1 MYTKINHTNLDLV
14 KENDVKIKNGN
25 NDNSDDDENDT
36 EYNEDNE
43 YDKNNYDIYIEI
55 LIQMF
60 CNKIR
65 IYGDFELSSG
75 LKNNDV
81 PMNELPRE
89 DVRKIYNS
97 FTDIRLNNSHFSNSI
112 SKFLIYRRNIFNR
125 KNLISFIKNEDKSEY
140 HNAVMSSMFNN
151 GLLIFIYFF
160 TKRFFYPKY
169 SCTNSLY
176 NDEVDK
182 LFWINN
188 EQKYKVEEYYD
199 ATYVLRL
206 IHFILYDLVFIIYNS
221 IFVIT
226 FWKIGFKI
234 AFCIL
239 YQIIEN
245 ILFISVYILIYY
257 EDDRCVHRT
266 NEEFIFRKN
275 GESKTY
281 KILAF
286 MVIDLLNYCLK

>member
-1 MYTKINHTNLDLV
+1 MSPKTNDTKLDFAN
-14 KENDVKIKNGN
+14 ENAVIKNEN
-25 NDNSDDDENDT
+25 NAITDNDENDN
-36 EYNEDNE
+36 EYNENDISDCE
-43 YDKNNYDIYIEI
+43 MDKQY
-55 LIQMF
+55 LIQIF

-65 IYGDFELSSG
+65 IYGNYELSSG

-140 HNAVMSSMFNN
+140 HNAVISSMFNN

-176 NDEVDK
+176 NDEGDK

-188 EQKYKVEEYYD
+188 EKKYKVEEYYD
-199 ATYVLRL
+199 VTYVLRL
-206 IHFILYDLVFIIYNS
+206 IHFLLYDWVFIIYNS

-226 FWKIGFKI
+226 FWKIGFNKSLCFI
-234 AFCIL
+234 
-239 YQIIEN
+239 YQIIEY
-245 ILFISVYILIYY
+245 ILFISVYILTYY
-257 EDDRCVHRT
+257 EDDSCVHW
-266 NEEFIFRKN
+266 EKGEFLVSID
-275 GESKTY
+275 GLSKAK
-281 KILAF
+281 KIIAF
-286 MVIDLLNYCLK
+286 IVVDIINHYLK

>member
-1 MYTKINHTNLDLV
+1 MSPKTNDTKLDFAN
-14 KENDVKIKNGN
+14 ENAVIKNEN
-25 NDNSDDDENDT
+25 NAITDNDENDN
-36 EYNEDNE
+36 EYNENE
-43 YDKNNYDIYIEI
+43 ISDCEIDKQY
-55 LIQMF
+55 LIQIF

-65 IYGDFELSSG
+65 IYGNYELSSG
-75 LKNNDV
+75 LKNNDI
-81 PMNELPRE
+81 PMNELPRK
-89 DVRKIYNS
+89 DLIKILLSFMDILFNNFYFSFLTIKFIANS
-97 FTDIRLNNSHFSNSI
+97 
-112 SKFLIYRRNIFNR
+112 RNKINR
-125 KNLISFIKNEDKSEY
+125 KNLISFIRNEDKAKYYS
-140 HNAVMSSMFNN
+140 AVIISMLKNFFFIFMYYLTISS
-151 GLLIFIYFF
+151 
-160 TKRFFYPKY
+160 FYPKY

-176 NDEVDK
+176 NDEDDK

-199 ATYVLRL
+199 VTYVLRL
-206 IHFILYDLVFIIYNS
+206 IHFILYDWVFIIYNS

-266 NEEFIFRKN
+266 NEEFIYRKN

>member
-1 MYTKINHTNLDLV
+1 MSPKTNDTKLDFAN
-14 KENDVKIKNGN
+14 ENAVIKNEN
-25 NDNSDDDENDT
+25 NAITDNDENDN
-36 EYNEDNE
+36 EYNENDISDCE
-43 YDKNNYDIYIEI
+43 IDKQY
-55 LIQMF
+55 LIQIF

-65 IYGDFELSSG
+65 IYGNYELSSG
-75 LKNNDV
+75 LKNNDI
-81 PMNELPRE
+81 PMNELPRK
-89 DVRKIYNS
+89 DLIKILLSFMDILFNNFYFLFLTIKFMANS
-97 FTDIRLNNSHFSNSI
+97 
-112 SKFLIYRRNIFNR
+112 RNIFNR
-125 KNLISFIKNEDKSEY
+125 KNLISFIKNEDKAKY
-140 HNAVMSSMFNN
+140 YTAVIISMLKNFFFIFMYYLTISS
-151 GLLIFIYFF
+151 
-160 TKRFFYPKY
+160 FYPKY

-176 NDEVDK
+176 NDEGDK

-199 ATYVLRL
+199 VTYVLRL
-206 IHFILYDLVFIIYNS
+206 IHFILYDCVFIIYNS

-266 NEEFIFRKN
+266 NEEFIFIKN

>member
-1 MYTKINHTNLDLV
+1 MSPKTNDTKLDFAN
-14 KENDVKIKNGN
+14 ENAVIKNEN
-25 NDNSDDDENDT
+25 NAITDNDENDN
-36 EYNEDNE
+36 EYNENDISDCE
-43 YDKNNYDIYIEI
+43 IDKQY
-55 LIQMF
+55 LIQIF

-65 IYGDFELSSG
+65 IYGNYELSSG
-75 LKNNDV
+75 LKNNDI
-81 PMNELPRE
+81 PMNELPRK
-89 DVRKIYNS
+89 DLIKILLSFMDILFNNFYFLFLTIKFMANS
-97 FTDIRLNNSHFSNSI
+97 
-112 SKFLIYRRNIFNR
+112 RNIFNR
-125 KNLISFIKNEDKSEY
+125 KNLISFIKNEDKAKYYS
-140 HNAVMSSMFNN
+140 AVIISMLKNFFFIFMYYLTISS
-151 GLLIFIYFF
+151 
-160 TKRFFYPKY
+160 FYPKH

-176 NDEVDK
+176 NDEDDK

-199 ATYVLRL
+199 VTYVLRL
-206 IHFILYDLVFIIYNS
+206 IHFILYDWVFIIYNS

>member
-1 MYTKINHTNLDLV
+1 MSPKTNDTKLDFAN
-14 KENDVKIKNGN
+14 ENVVIKNEN
-25 NDNSDDDENDT
+25 NAITDNDENDN
-36 EYNEDNE
+36 EYNEDDISDCE
-43 YDKNNYDIYIEI
+43 IDKQY
-55 LIQMF
+55 LIQIF

-65 IYGDFELSSG
+65 IYGNYELSSG
-75 LKNNDV
+75 LKNNDI
-81 PMNELPRE
+81 PMNELPRK
-89 DVRKIYNS
+89 DLIKILLSFMDILFNNFYFSFLTIKFMANS
-97 FTDIRLNNSHFSNSI
+97 
-112 SKFLIYRRNIFNR
+112 RNKINR
-125 KNLISFIKNEDKSEY
+125 KNLISFIRNDDKAKYYSAVIISMLKNFFFIFMY
-140 HNAVMSSMFNN
+140 YLTISS
-151 GLLIFIYFF
+151 
-160 TKRFFYPKY
+160 FYPKY

-176 NDEVDK
+176 NDEGDK

-199 ATYVLRL
+199 VTYVLRL
-206 IHFILYDLVFIIYNS
+206 IHFILYDCVFIIYNS

>member
-1 MYTKINHTNLDLV
+1 MQAV
-14 KENDVKIKNGN
+14 
-25 NDNSDDDENDT
+25 
-36 EYNEDNE
+36 
-43 YDKNNYDIYIEI
+43 
-55 LIQMF
+55 
-60 CNKIR
+60 
-65 IYGDFELSSG
+65 
-75 LKNNDV
+75 
-81 PMNELPRE
+81 NELGDRLHE
-89 DVRKIYNS
+89 ALFNS
-97 FTDIRLNNSHFSNSI
+97 KNKEKEVTEIVSNSNLATRI
-112 SKFLIYRRNIFNR
+112 S
-125 KNLISFIKNEDKSEY
+125 IS
-140 HNAVMSSMFNN
+140 
-151 GLLIFIYFF
+151 
-160 TKRFFYPKY
+160 
-169 SCTNSLY
+169 
-176 NDEVDK
+176 
-182 LFWINN
+182 
-188 EQKYKVEEYYD
+188 QYYD
-199 ATYVLRL
+199 AVYVLRL
-206 IHFILYDLVFIIYNS
+206 IHFILYDWVFIIYNS